1 MACSA
6 ALFAQKK
13 EVKTLEKAVK
23 SANFAEAKTAA
34 AAAEKLLS
42 AMDDKTKQ
50 KFYLLKGQAFLGA
63 NNQNVEDLKV
73 AAKAFGEVKGNPEA
87 QNGVATVVQ
96 TMVQTAIDN
105 QNAKNHGKASDILSE
120 AYKLSP
126 QDTSFAYFAGTNAI
140 NAKDYPKAIGLYE
153 DLVNIGYTGRET
165 KFTAVSKET
174 GEVKDF
180 ASKVDR
186 DLFVKSGEFINPKDE
201 LTDSKRGDIIKTL
214 ATLYI
219 EVNEN
224 EKALK
229 VIDQALAADPNDLN
243 IIVAQANVFLKM
255 GERDKF
261 FSAMRNLI
269 DKDPDNA
276 TWHFNLGIGNAEAGN
291 NDEAFKN
298 YEKAIELD
306 PKYVDA
312 YNNIVNLILSDDDKL
327 TTEMNSLG
335 TSRADFDRFDELK
348 AQRQQLLRKTI
359 PYLDKALEVS
369 PENRD
374 LTEQLYQIHQIL
386 GNQSEADAVK
396 ARLDALPEGGK

>member
-1 MACSA
+1 
-6 ALFAQKK
+6 
-13 EVKTLEKAVK
+13 
-23 SANFAEAKTAA
+23 
-34 AAAEKLLS
+34 
-42 AMDDKTKQ
+42 MDDKTKQ

-96 TMVQTAIDN
+96 TMVQ
-105 QNAKNHGKASDILSE
+105 
-120 AYKLSP
+120 LSP

-291 NDEAFKN
+291 NDEAFK
-298 YEKAIELD
+298 
-306 PKYVDA
+306 
-312 YNNIVNLILSDDDKL
+312 
-327 TTEMNSLG
+327 
-335 TSRADFDRFDELK
+335 
-348 AQRQQLLRKTI
+348 